1 MNVEKWCFSFH
12 LDGASFSKSRE
23 FCNEIGGE
31 MVVLDSKEKE
41 EVLTDYIEG
50 RIIFFLKE
58 NCFVDFLAYV
68 YHNIH

>member
-12 LDGASFSKSRE
+12 LDGASYSKSRE

-50 RIIFFLKE
+50 RIIFFKKKTAL
-58 NCFVDFLAYV
+58 L
-68 YHNIH
+68 IS